1 MKYYKYLDLDHT
13 VVRDKIRSY
22 IGKNI
27 THNFWNHTNRDDVL
41 LKIPELQTMFDPLG
55 IHIHKISILNAWFTG
70 PGIIHVDAC
79 DYSVRINLPILN
91 CDNTITNFYKS
102 NAPLIKTVL
111 PNGVPYFKFDPSQC
125 ELVDSFCLNRPAAIR
140 IGEPHQICI
149 MSEVVPRISCT
160 IEFEE
165 NIEYLLD

>member
-13 VVRDKIRSY
+13 VVCDKIRRY

-27 THNFWNHTNRDDVL
+27 TPIFWNHTNRDHML
-41 LKIPELQTMFDPLG
+41 SKIPELQTMFDPLG
-55 IHIHKISILNAWFTG
+55 IHIRKISILNAWFTG
-70 PGIIHVDAC
+70 QGTIHIDAC
-79 DYSVRINLPILN
+79 DAKVRINLPILN
-91 CDNTITNFYKS
+91 CDNSVTNFYKS
-102 NAPLIKTVL
+102 NAPLVSSVL
-111 PNGVPYFKFDPSQC
+111 PNGVPYFKIDPSQC

-140 IGEPHQICI
+140 IGAPHQVEVL
-149 MSEVVPRISCT
+149 SRVVPRISCT